1 MLRHA
6 FHCMG
11 TEVKL
16 VLRADAG
23 ADVLPR
29 AEKEFH
35 RLDGLLSR
43 FRPDSELSRLNHL
56 GSCRVGPELI
66 EILQAALEGREKTGG
81 RFDPTIHDA
90 LVGAGYDRTFELVSA
105 GVVAHAPMPAP
116 CGGEVLVDEDNSR
129 VELEPGYRL
138 DLGGIAK
145 GYAADRVL
153 ALLAEA
159 GPALVDAGGDIA
171 MTGGSWTI
179 GVETADS
186 PVVLELDEGAVA
198 TSGRDRR
205 RWTAGGNDAHH
216 LIDPDTGQPAESDL
230 LRVTTVAATGMESE
244 VLATALFLA
253 GDLDDAAAEADALAV
268 PAVLVADDGRTVLAG
283 GLA

>member
-1 MLRHA
+1 MLRHG
-6 FHCMG
+6 FRCMG
-11 TEVKL
+11 TEVEL
-16 VLRADAG
+16 VLRADTGAG
-23 ADVLPR
+23 VIPR
-29 AEKEFH
+29 AEMEFR
-35 RLDGLLSR
+35 RLDALLSR
-43 FRPDSELSRLNHL
+43 FRADSELSRLNRL

-66 EILQAALEGREKTGG
+66 EILQAALEARERTGG

-105 GVVAHAPMPAP
+105 GVVAHAPMPAS
-116 CGGEVLVDEDNSR
+116 CRGAVLVDQGDSV
-129 VELEPGYRL
+129 VEIEAGYRL

-153 ALLAEA
+153 GLLAAA

-171 MTGGSWTI
+171 VTGGSWTI
-179 GVETADS
+179 GVESHDGS
-186 PVVLELDEGAVA
+186 VVLELDEGAVA

-205 RWTAGGNDAHH
+205 RWSAGGEDAHH
-216 LIDPDTGQPAESDL
+216 LIDPATGKPAEGDVV
-230 LRVTTVAATGMESE
+230 RVTTVATTGMEAE

-253 GDLDDAAAEADALAV
+253 GDVDDAAAEADALGV
-268 PAVLVADDGRTVLAG
+268 PAILVADDGRTVLTG

>member
-1 MLRHA
+1 MPRHA
-6 FHCMG
+6 FPCMG
-11 TEVKL
+11 TDVEL
-16 VLRADAG
+16 VLTADTG
-23 ADVLPR
+23 AQVIPR
-29 AEKEFH
+29 AEMEFH
-35 RLDGLLSR
+35 RLDALLSR
-43 FRPDSELSRLNHL
+43 FRADSELSRLNHL

-66 EILQAALEGREKTGG
+66 EILQAALEARERTGG

-105 GVVAHAPMPAP
+105 GVVAHSPMSAL
-116 CGGEVLVDEDNSR
+116 CGGEVFVDEGESL

-153 ALLAEA
+153 ALLAVA

-171 MTGGSWTI
+171 VTGGSWTI
-179 GVETADS
+179 GVETGDGS
-186 PVVLELDEGAVA
+186 VVLELDEGAVA

-205 RWTAGGNDAHH
+205 RWSAGGQDAHH
-216 LIDPDTGQPAESDL
+216 LIDPATGRPAEGDL
-230 LRVTTVAATGMESE
+230 LRVTTVAATGMEAE

-253 GDLDDAAAEADALAV
+253 GDVDDAATEADMLAV
-268 PAVLVADDGRTVLAG
+268 PAILVSDDGRTVLTG

>member
-11 TEVKL
+11 TEVAL
-16 VLRADAG
+16 VLRSTAG
-23 ADVLPR
+23 AEVLPR
-29 AEKEFH
+29 AEMEFH
-35 RLDGLLSR
+35 RLDALLSR
-43 FRPDSELSRLNHL
+43 FRADSELSRLNHL

-66 EILQAALEGREKTGG
+66 EIMQAALEARERTGG

-105 GVVAHAPMPAP
+105 GVVAHSPMPAS
-116 CGGEVLVDEDNSR
+116 CGGEVFVDEGESL
-129 VELEPGYRL
+129 VEIEPGYRL

-153 ALLAEA
+153 ALLAVA

-179 GVETADS
+179 GVETSDGS
-186 PVVLELDEGAVA
+186 VVLELDEGAVA

-205 RWTAGGNDAHH
+205 RWSAGGEDAHH
-216 LIDPDTGQPAESDL
+216 LIDPATGRPAEGDL
-230 LRVTTVAATGMESE
+230 LRVTTVAATGMEAE

-253 GDLDDAAAEADALAV
+253 GDLDDAAAEADVLGV
-268 PAVLVADDGRTVLAG
+268 PAILVADDGRTVLTG